1 MKALTN
7 NTLIAIS
14 KHSNKVLKLATYLA
28 QSEQSMLLDNIYMI
42 DETTSPKDALE
53 AFQKDFDKTVD
64 LIEKSHQLLST
75 VRGDHI
81 VEQLDNSVKDL
92 RSIFED
98 KYDEKRFSI
107 KLPSV
112 SLNLKQDVEKDQI
125 RNDVIQN
132 VLGINYKEFRDF
144 VKNCDKIYKF
154 DEYTIETEED
164 AVEYLASVAY
174 REKYDNILNK
184 IRDIA
189 GEFSEYR
196 NTLGLDN
203 RNLIDNEITFTR
215 SMIDSIVKNSTYIT
229 KDNVEQLASFH
240 KKNMGDVKK
249 LYEFIKD
256 NNYISSIE
264 LDADT
269 NLNAVLD
276 ILLKTKD
283 LKLNIPNQFCLK
295 CRKLG
300 NYNAN
305 GMYLPRQHIAAVDI
319 SNPSA
324 LIHELTHTADIS
336 NPDLYNHVLR
346 EELVN
351 KVKKRIDIN
360 DLEVKYK
367 LSYYLSSDEIIARL
381 GEVAY
386 ILNKNNYNGQ
396 EPMSTFIQ
404 RVSENEKEYNSE
416 FLNIAKPIS
425 EYLRRENIY
434 FNFSSMKPEDLLE
447 IKEYFKAYFGVNND
461 DIKPIYSKHIEYEE
475 KVTKKA
481 KKRVN
486 EFKDSPFV
494 KLDPV
499 SVEKALDY
507 NLKHNI
513 IPFDDLFASIAEN
526 IHMIARHKKTMDND
540 IFSKQSTTA
549 KTIYSWVAN
558 TGNPDIQVSLIKNMY
573 TFGRT
578 PSAYNHASI
587 AIMMTLAKNE
597 DEIEKVKSAYN
608 TLNNC
613 RYLNDFRMMEFR
625 SLHSKSLQ
633 SIMQNLTFED
643 IYTRLDK
650 SDLLTYSMLFTETFK
665 NVYNDIPGRVDKFE
679 IHIPQIISD
688 YKNNG
693 IYKVID
699 FILKDKDSQYVKDF
713 ILQDLQ
719 LQTLSDRSY
728 RSMVSTKP
736 YAVENENADG
746 KTVQLLMST
755 HYGSHYL
762 GANLRAAFGNLGLDM
777 VDKVDNLDVSK
788 FKPLLGINKKSDE
801 NYREK
806 RKAIISEYLKELQIK
821 QEAEQALKAAQKVEH
836 PTVIDTLK
844 KKIDEDTVNSTVVV
858 NEPVEKP
865 ENKPIKQDN
874 KSQMKLF

>member
-64 LIEKSHQLLST
+64 LVEKSHQLLST

-92 RSIFED
+92 RTIFED
-98 KYDEKRFSI
+98 KYDQAKFSI

-112 SLNLKQDVEKDQI
+112 TLNLKRDVEKDQI
-125 RNDVIQN
+125 RNDIIQN
-132 VLGINYKEFRDF
+132 VLDINYKEFRDF
-144 VKNCDKIYKF
+144 IKNCDKIYKF

-164 AVEYLASVAY
+164 AVEYLASIAY

-360 DLEVKYK
+360 DLEVKHK

-381 GEVAY
+381 GEIAY
-386 ILNKNNYNGQ
+386 ILNKNNYTGQ

-425 EYLRRENIY
+425 EYLRRENVY

-461 DIKPIYSKHIEYEE
+461 DIKPVYSKHIEYEE
-475 KVTKKA
+475 KVTKKS

-513 IPFDDLFASIAEN
+513 IPFDDLFASIAEH

-540 IFSKQSTTA
+540 IFAKQSATT
-549 KTIYSWVAN
+549 KGIYNWVEK

-578 PSAYNHASI
+578 PSAYNFASI
-587 AIMMTLAKNE
+587 SIMVTLAKSE
-597 DEIEKVKSAYN
+597 DEIEKAKSAYN

-613 RYLNDFRMMEFR
+613 RYLNDFGMMEFR

-633 SIMQNLTFED
+633 SLMKNLTFED

-650 SDLLTYSMLFTETFK
+650 NDLLTYSMLFNETFK
-665 NVYNDIPGRVDKFE
+665 NVYNDTPGRVDKFE
-679 IHIPQIISD
+679 SYIPQIISD
-688 YKNNG
+688 YKNHDM
-693 IYKVID
+693 YKAID
-699 FILKDKDSQYVKDF
+699 YILKDKDSQYVKDF

-719 LQTLSDRSY
+719 LQNLSEKAY
-728 RSMVSTKP
+728 RGMVPTKP
-736 YAVENENADG
+736 YAVENEDG
-746 KTVQLLMST
+746 KTVQLIMSS
-755 HYGSHYL
+755 HYGSYYL
-762 GANLRAAFGNLGLDM
+762 SANLRAAFGNLGLAM
-777 VDKVDNLDVSK
+777 NDKVANLDLSG
-788 FKPLLGINKKSDE
+788 FKPLLGINKQSDE

-806 RKAIISEYLKELQIK
+806 RKAIIAEYLKELQIK
-821 QEAEQALKAAQKVEH
+821 QEAEQALKAAQQTEH
-836 PTVIDTLK
+836 PTVMDTLK
-844 KKIDEDTVNSTVVV
+844 KKIDEDTVNSNTVV
-858 NEPVEKP
+858 NSTVEKS
-865 ENKPIKQDN
+865 ENKPINPDS